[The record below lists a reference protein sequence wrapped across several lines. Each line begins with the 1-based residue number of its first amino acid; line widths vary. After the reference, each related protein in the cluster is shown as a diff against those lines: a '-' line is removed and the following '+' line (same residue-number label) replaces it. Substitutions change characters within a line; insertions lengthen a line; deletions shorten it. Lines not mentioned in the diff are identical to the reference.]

1 MQNKLKYF
9 LKTAKL
15 CFGPWRSFVHSLSCR
30 GKFPNE
36 EENHQDCNKKKNYF
50 SQFLTL
56 QVICFTRKIKSEV
69 AEEHHLVAISDYCVM
84 LTQWRLNQYD
94 LGRFLGKITSLLI
107 KFYNLKCKLGSFY
120 FFFTTDKNCSDRTDL
135 HFLACECEKKNN
147 NRTLFTFFL
156 MILMM
161 NRPDGSLSFLLTL
174 SKTLFLNREHD
185 LFLKK
190 KKTIYNKSTDRNDNT
205 QRIFVYLFPNHKNFD
220 FFFFWIWFLS
230 WAVLSRRCGLQM
242 LQKRNI

>member
-1 MQNKLKYF
+1 M
-9 LKTAKL
+9 
-15 CFGPWRSFVHSLSCR
+15 
-30 GKFPNE
+30 
-36 EENHQDCNKKKNYF
+36 
-50 SQFLTL
+50 

-107 KFYNLKCKLGSFY
+107 KFYNLKCKLGSFLLQLIKTVQWQNW
-120 FFFTTDKNCSDRTDL
+120 FT
-135 HFLACECEKKNN
+135 FLSLWMWEKTHPPQK

-190 KKTIYNKSTDRNDNT
+190 TKLFITSQQTGMTILRGFLFICFQITKTLI
-205 QRIFVYLFPNHKNFD
+205 
-220 FFFFWIWFLS
+220 FFFRFDSFLEP
-230 WAVLSRRCGLQM
+230 
-242 LQKRNI
+242 